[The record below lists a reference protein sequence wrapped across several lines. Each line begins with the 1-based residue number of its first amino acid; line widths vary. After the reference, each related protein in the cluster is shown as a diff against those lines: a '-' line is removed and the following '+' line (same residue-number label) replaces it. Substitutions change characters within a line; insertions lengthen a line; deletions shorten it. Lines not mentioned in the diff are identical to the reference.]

1 MAYKMKGSPLKQ
13 FGTPQSIINTL
24 AMQQSQGVQNTS
36 NGSLM
41 GAMTA
46 AATATGTPGMGT
58 TTNTVAALA
67 PPVAKEKVK
76 YNMVKPNRAIATP
89 PVTPVGPQA
98 PGIKGPSTANMV
110 QPNPTRSIPGRARI
124 TNPSSVV
131 PTPINPKAMG
141 NPGMVAG
148 VYGTANP
155 DSFTRTVNGSGAPIM
170 QLANPELLQDGP
182 ELPPQGVETSVTPTL
197 GFENS

>member
-24 AMQQSQGVQNTS
+24 AMQQSQGNQNVF

-41 GAMTA
+41 GAMSA
-46 AATATGTPGMGT
+46 AANGASGTGTM
-58 TTNTVAALA
+58 TNTVSALA
-67 PPVAKEKVK
+67 PPVTKEKVK
-76 YNMVKPNRAIATP
+76 YNMVKPNRAVATP
-89 PVTPVGPQA
+89 PVTPVGPQVPA
-98 PGIKGPSTANMV
+98 IKGPSTANMV
-110 QPNPTRSIPGRARI
+110 QPNPTRSTPARARI
-124 TNPSSVV
+124 ANPSSVV

-155 DSFTRTVNGSGAPIM
+155 DSFTRTVSGNGAPIM

-182 ELPPQGVETSVTPTL
+182 E
-197 GFENS
+197 

>member
-1 MAYKMKGSPLKQ
+1 MAYKMKSSPLKQ
-13 FGTPQSIINTL
+13 FGLPGSMIGSLVNQQNQGAQSL
-24 AMQQSQGVQNTS
+24 FG
-36 NGSLM
+36 GSLM

-76 YNMVKPNRAIATP
+76 YNMVKPNRAVATP
-89 PVTPVGPQA
+89 PVTPVGPQVPA
-98 PGIKGPSTANMV
+98 IKGPSTANMV
-110 QPNPTRSIPGRARI
+110 QPNPTRSTPGRARI

-148 VYGTANP
+148 VYGSANP

-182 ELPPQGVETSVTPTL
+182 QLPPQGVDTSITPAL
-197 GFENS
+197 GFENN

>member
-1 MAYKMKGSPLKQ
+1 MAYKMKGSPLNQ
-13 FGTPQSIINTL
+13 FGAPSSIIASL
-24 AMQQSQGVQNTS
+24 AAQQNQSTQNVFG
-36 NGSLM
+36 GSLM
-41 GAMTA
+41 GAMSA
-46 AATATGTPGMGT
+46 AATGAPGMGT

-110 QPNPTRSIPGRARI
+110 QPNPTRSTPSRARI

-155 DSFTRTVNGSGAPIM
+155 DSFTRTVQGNGAPIM